1 MNNKRSSFVPF
12 LIGAVLGVLGTIYL
26 PGYVR
31 PYLPEFFVKKDTIVT
46 GTVAAKQRNDNTLLL
61 TVDTPRGAV
70 LITITKKVDEID
82 LLIGEKNTID
92 FALKEYSPFVEN
104 PRITRV
110 VKEEPLAKPETPKA
124 AEKISRDMKPRSQ
137 ATTAPSATVPKSAPL
152 SRPQTTK

>member
-1 MNNKRSSFVPF
+1 
-12 LIGAVLGVLGTIYL
+12 
-26 PGYVR
+26 
-31 PYLPEFFVKKDTIVT
+31 
-46 GTVAAKQRNDNTLLL
+46 
-61 TVDTPRGAV
+61 V